1 MVIRTKVCY
10 YMCMSKSVYYQGG
23 TLVLR
28 EVSAY
33 EKPPAPFRLIR
44 ERWRCEGYH
53 YGSVLPYLQEQ
64 AVHDSVPRWQPLN
77 LTLQEKREAHDYQV
91 AALAAW
97 DEAGRRGSIVL
108 PTGAGKTFIAIQAI
122 SRVNRSTV
130 VVAPTI
136 DLLHQWYAR
145 LVNAFAAEVGVYY
158 GGEKKVLPLTVTT
171 YHSAGDLMAEYGN
184 TFKLVI
190 FDEFWVIDQCKL
202 TFFFP
207 VL

>member
-1 MVIRTKVCY
+1 
-10 YMCMSKSVYYQGG
+10 MSKSVYYLGG
-23 TLVLR
+23 TLVLHDVDEGER
-28 EVSAY
+28 
-33 EKPPAPFRLIR
+33 PPAPFKLIR

-53 YGSVLPYLQEQ
+53 YGTLQPYLREQ
-64 AVHDSVPRWQPLN
+64 DVRDTVPRWQPLN
-77 LTLQEKREAHDYQV
+77 LKMQEMREPHDYQV

-108 PTGAGKTFIAIQAI
+108 PTGAGKTFVAIQAI
-122 SRVNRSTV
+122 NRVNRSTV

-145 LVNAFAAEVGVYY
+145 LVNAFGAEVGVYY

-184 TFKLVI
+184 SFKLVI
-190 FDEFWVIDQCKL
+190 FDEFWVIDEC
-202 TFFFP
+202 
-207 VL
+207 

>member
-1 MVIRTKVCY
+1 MR
-10 YMCMSKSVYYQGG
+10 MSKSVYYQGG

-33 EKPPAPFRLIR
+33 EKPPAPFRLIK

-77 LTLQEKREAHDYQV
+77 LPLQEKREAHDYQV

-97 DEAGRRGSIVL
+97 DEADRRGSIVL

-122 SRVNRSTV
+122 SRVNRSAV

-190 FDEFWVIDQCKL
+190 FDEFWVIDGC
-202 TFFFP
+202 
-207 VL
+207 

>member
-1 MVIRTKVCY
+1 MESPLITPLVIRTKVCY
-10 YMCMSKSVYYQGG
+10 HMHMSKSVYYQGG

-33 EKPPAPFRLIR
+33 EKPPAPFRLIK

-77 LTLQEKREAHDYQV
+77 LPLQEKREAHDYQV

-108 PTGAGKTFIAIQAI
+108 PTGAGNH
-122 SRVNRSTV
+122 SRPAS
-130 VVAPTI
+130 I
-136 DLLHQWYAR
+136 M
-145 LVNAFAAEVGVYY
+145 
-158 GGEKKVLPLTVTT
+158 
-171 YHSAGDLMAEYGN
+171 GDLRTGWGN
-184 TFKLVI
+184 
-190 FDEFWVIDQCKL
+190 
-202 TFFFP
+202 
-207 VL
+207 